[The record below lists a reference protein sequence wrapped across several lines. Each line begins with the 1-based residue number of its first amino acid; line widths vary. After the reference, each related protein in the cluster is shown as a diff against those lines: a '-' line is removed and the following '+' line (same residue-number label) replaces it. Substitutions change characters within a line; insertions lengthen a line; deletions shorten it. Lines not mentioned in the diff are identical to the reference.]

1 VYNKFN
7 CYYYYYFVPFQQL
20 HNNDSEVDCRAVL
33 TNIDRLQVVY
43 ASYNYV
49 LDMWEKASCKRQYL
63 HSY

>member
-1 VYNKFN
+1 MQLNF
-7 CYYYYYFVPFQQL
+7 FLFLFLLQL

-49 LDMWEKASCKRQYL
+49 LDMWEKASCKR
-63 HSY
+63 